1 MNLGKDSDMD
11 LEEFRKV
18 VATGKIATPEA
29 FMFTGQMSQRALKIL
44 AKINNGYHEPQEI
57 CKALSELTGTE
68 IDESVRMFP
77 PFSSDFGLNIRFGKR
92 IFINAGVKMQDQ
104 GGITI
109 GDGCLIGHNV
119 VFATLDH
126 GMRPEKR
133 GELLCAPIIV
143 GKDVWI
149 GSNATILKGVTIGDG
164 AIIAAG
170 AVVTSDVEPMTI
182 VGGVPAKK
190 IKDIPEE

>member
-1 MNLGKDSDMD
+1 MD
-11 LEEFRKV
+11 LEEFRRIV
-18 VATGKIATPEA
+18 QTGKIASPEA
-29 FMFTGQMSQRALKIL
+29 FEFTGQMSQRALKIT
-44 AKINNGYHEPQEI
+44 AKINGGYHEPEEI
-57 CKALSELTGTE
+57 REFLRELTGSE
-68 IDESVRMFP
+68 IDETVRLFP
-77 PFSSDFGLNIRFGKR
+77 PFSSDFGLNIKLGKR
-92 IFINAGVKMQDQ
+92 IFINAGTKMQDQ

-126 GMRPEKR
+126 GLLPEDR
-133 GELLCAPIIV
+133 RELLCAPIVV
-143 GKDVWI
+143 GNDVWI

-182 VGGVPAKK
+182 VGGVPARK
-190 IKDIPEE
+190 IKDITRED

>member
-1 MNLGKDSDMD
+1 MD

-18 VATGKIATPEA
+18 VATGKISTPEA
-29 FMFTGQMSQRALKIL
+29 FMFTGEMSQRALKIL

-57 CKALSELTGTE
+57 CEVLSELTGTDV
-68 IDESVRMFP
+68 DESVRMFP

-104 GGITI
+104 GGITV

-119 VFATLDH
+119 VLATLDH
-126 GMRPEKR
+126 GILPEER
-133 GELLCAPIIV
+133 GELLCAPIVI

-190 IKDIPEE
+190 IKDITREPNTNE